1 MTALKL
7 AIRHKPFAREDGEL
21 NAIENIEIEIAAN
34 EFVAVLGPSGC
45 GKTSML
51 QIAAGLDEEYTGA
64 VEYAAGL
71 EHRMAYV
78 FQSPTLLPWR
88 TVRQNIELVFSDPQ
102 THADAIASVLEAVG
116 LAGSEDIYPL
126 QLSMGMQRRA
136 ALARAFVLRPR
147 LLLMDEPFVSLDELL
162 AARLRDLL
170 RTMLAGNPASVLF
183 VTHDWREALSLADRL
198 IFLSPGPARITGE
211 LAVPLSPQQRS
222 RPADL
227 QNFRDANAKF
237 FQSGKQ

>member
-1 MTALKL
+1 MTALKI
-7 AIRHKPFAREDGEL
+7 AIRHKPFARSDGEL

-45 GKTSML
+45 GKTTML
-51 QIAAGLDEEYTGA
+51 QIAAGLDDDYTGT

-71 EHRMAYV
+71 KDKMAYV

-88 TVRQNIELVFSDPQ
+88 TVRRNIELVFSNPQ
-102 THADAIASVLEAVG
+102 DHAGTIASLLESVG
-116 LAGSEDIYPL
+116 LAGSEDIYPQ

-136 ALARAFVLRPR
+136 SLARAFVLRPQ
-147 LLLMDEPFVSLDELL
+147 LLLMDEPFVSLDETL
-162 AARLRDLL
+162 ADRLRNLL
-170 RTMLAGNPASVLF
+170 ITMLADNPASVLF

-211 LAVPLSPQQRS
+211 LAVTLSRKQRTN
-222 RPADL
+222 PADL
-227 QNFRDANAKF
+227 QSFKDANARF
-237 FQSGKQ
+237 FLSGEA

>member
-1 MTALKL
+1 MTALQL
-7 AIRHKPFAREDGEL
+7 AIRHKSFARADGEL
-21 NAIENIEIEIAAN
+21 NAIENIEIEIAEN

-45 GKTSML
+45 GKTTML
-51 QIAAGLDEEYTGA
+51 QIAAGLDND
-64 VEYAAGL
+64 YAGSARYADGL
-71 EHRMAYV
+71 KDRMAYV

-88 TVRQNIELVFSDPQ
+88 TVRQNIELVFSNPQ
-102 THADAIASVLEAVG
+102 AHADDIASVLEAVG

-136 ALARAFVLRPR
+136 SLARAFVLRPQ
-147 LLLMDEPFVSLDELL
+147 LLLMDEPFVSLDEPL

-170 RTMLAGNPASVLF
+170 QTMLAGNPASVLF

-211 LAVPLSPQQRS
+211 LAVSLSRRQRS
-222 RPADL
+222 NPAEL
-227 QNFRDANAKF
+227 QSFRDANEHL
-237 FQSGKQ
+237 FQSG

>member
-7 AIRHKPFAREDGEL
+7 AIRHKSFARADGEL
-21 NAIENIEIEIAAN
+21 NAIENIEIEIASN

-45 GKTSML
+45 GKTTML
-51 QIAAGLDEEYTGA
+51 QIAAGLDDEYTGT
-64 VEYAAGL
+64 VDYAAGL
-71 EHRMAYV
+71 KDKMAYV

-102 THADAIASVLEAVG
+102 VHADAIASVLEAVG

-136 ALARAFVLRPR
+136 SLARAFVLRPQ
-147 LLLMDEPFVSLDELL
+147 LLLMDEPFVSLDETL
-162 AARLRDLL
+162 AARLRNLL
-170 RTMLAGNPASVLF
+170 KTMLAGNPASVLF

-198 IFLSPGPARITGE
+198 IFLSPGPARIVGE
-211 LAVPLSPQQRS
+211 LAVSLNPQQRS
-222 RPADL
+222 NPVDL
-227 QNFRDANAKF
+227 QSFRDTHAKF
-237 FQSGKQ
+237 FQPDPA

>member
-7 AIRHKPFAREDGEL
+7 AIRRKSFARADGEL
-21 NAIENIEIEIAAN
+21 NAIENIEIEIAPN

-45 GKTSML
+45 GKTTML
-51 QIAAGLDEEYTGA
+51 QIAAGLDDDYTGT

-71 EHRMAYV
+71 KDKMAYV

-102 THADAIASVLEAVG
+102 DHADAIATVLEAVG

-136 ALARAFVLRPR
+136 ALARAFVLRPQ
-147 LLLMDEPFVSLDELL
+147 LLLMDEPFVSLDEML

-170 RTMLAGNPASVLF
+170 KTMLAGNPASVLF

-211 LAVPLSPQQRS
+211 LTVSLSRQQRS
-222 RPADL
+222 NPANL
-227 QNFRDANAKF
+227 QEFRDANATF
-237 FQSGKQ
+237 FQPGKA

>member
-7 AIRHKPFAREDGEL
+7 AIRRKSFARADGEL
-21 NAIENIEIEIAAN
+21 NAIENIEIEIAPN

-45 GKTSML
+45 GKTTML
-51 QIAAGLDEEYTGA
+51 QIAAGLDDDYTGT

-71 EHRMAYV
+71 KNKMAYV

-102 THADAIASVLEAVG
+102 DHADAIATVLEAVG

-136 ALARAFVLRPR
+136 ALARAFVLRPQ
-147 LLLMDEPFVSLDELL
+147 LLLMDEPFVSLDEML

-170 RTMLAGNPASVLF
+170 KTMLAGNPASVLF

-211 LAVPLSPQQRS
+211 LTVSLSRQQRS
-222 RPADL
+222 NPANL
-227 QNFRDANAKF
+227 QEFRDANATF
-237 FQSGKQ
+237 FQPGKA

>member
-7 AIRHKPFAREDGEL
+7 AIRYKPFARTDGEL
-21 NAIENIEIEIAAN
+21 NAIENIEIEIARN

-51 QIAAGLDEEYTGA
+51 QIAAGLDDDYTGT

-71 EHRMAYV
+71 KDKMAYV

-102 THADAIASVLEAVG
+102 AHADAIASVLEAVG

-136 ALARAFVLRPR
+136 ALARAFVLRPQ
-147 LLLMDEPFVSLDELL
+147 LLLMDEPFVSLDEML

-170 RTMLAGNPASVLF
+170 ETMLAGNPASVLF

-211 LAVPLSPQQRS
+211 LTVSLSRQQRCN
-222 RPADL
+222 AAEL
-227 QNFRDANAKF
+227 QNFRDANANV
-237 FQSGKQ
+237 FQPGKA

>member
-1 MTALKL
+1 MTALKI
-7 AIRHKPFAREDGEL
+7 AIRHKPFARPDGEL

-45 GKTSML
+45 GKTTML
-51 QIAAGLDEEYTGA
+51 QIAAGLDDDYTGI

-71 EHRMAYV
+71 KDKMAYV

-102 THADAIASVLEAVG
+102 AHADTIASVLQAVG

-136 ALARAFVLRPR
+136 SLARAFVLKPQ
-147 LLLMDEPFVSLDELL
+147 LLLMDEPFVSLDETL

-170 RTMLAGNPASVLF
+170 KTMLADSPASVLF

-198 IFLSPGPARITGE
+198 IFLSPGPARIVGE
-211 LAVPLSPQQRS
+211 LAVSLNPQQRS
-222 RPADL
+222 NPTDL
-227 QNFRDANAKF
+227 QSFRNANPEF
-237 FQSGKQ
+237 FQSGEA

>member
-7 AIRHKPFAREDGEL
+7 AIRHKPFARADGEL
-21 NAIENIEIEIAAN
+21 NAIENIEIEIAPN

-45 GKTSML
+45 GKTTML
-51 QIAAGLDEEYTGA
+51 QIAAGLDDDYTGT

-71 EHRMAYV
+71 KDKMAYV

-102 THADAIASVLEAVG
+102 AHADAIASVLEAVG

-136 ALARAFVLRPR
+136 ALARAFVLRPQ
-147 LLLMDEPFVSLDELL
+147 LLLMDEPFVSLDEML

-170 RTMLAGNPASVLF
+170 ETMLAGNPASVLF

-211 LAVPLSPQQRS
+211 LTVSLSRQQRCN
-222 RPADL
+222 AAEL
-227 QNFRDANAKF
+227 QNFRDANANV
-237 FQSGKQ
+237 FQPGKA